1 MSNVLIHYGVKGMKW
16 GVRHDPVHTGNKGHS
31 NNSVAKGKITKSASN
46 RKVSKYKSK
55 DTQVAVDAWKKHDE
69 IYWQEVDPARDKFF
83 NAQSKY
89 GSNDPRTKEAQ
100 KAMTEAIDK
109 SDHYAK
115 IAVEKFKDIPYED
128 IDEDVLRIGQH
139 SATWKSDVKVED
151 IDNYKGPTIDRWSSE
166 KQDFVPYKFESTNP
180 NVEVLGDAPGGEIA
194 LRRRPKKAD
203 PVADAKAAQK
213 RKDDLA
219 RSEIQDL
226 KDAYKLTGDRS
237 FLKAAKDRERK
248 LKRGKSK

>member
-1 MSNVLIHYGVKGMKW
+1 MNDILVHYGVKGMKW
-16 GVRHDPVHTGNKGHS
+16 GVRRYQ
-31 NNSVAKGKITKSASN
+31 NSDGTRIGTKSNPTPA
-46 RKVSKYKSK
+46 KPTSKYKSK
-55 DTQVAVDAWKKHDE
+55 DTQTAVNAWKKHDE
-69 IYWQEVDPARDKFF
+69 VYWQEVDPARDKYFKVK
-83 NAQSKY
+83 SKY
-89 GSNDPRTKEAQ
+89 GDNDPRTEEAQ
-100 KAMTEAIDK
+100 KAMMKAIDK
-109 SDHYAK
+109 SDQYAK

-180 NVEVLGDAPGGEIA
+180 NVEILGDAPGGEIA

-203 PVADAKAAQK
+203 PAADAKAAQK

-226 KDAYKLTGDRS
+226 KDAYRLTGDRS

>member
-1 MSNVLIHYGVKGMKW
+1 MNNVLIHYGVRGMKW
-16 GVRHDPVHTGNKGHS
+16 GIRHDPVRIEKSG
-31 NNSVAKGKITKSASN
+31 SVSSTDKP
-46 RKVSKYKSK
+46 SKYKSK
-55 DTQVAVDAWKKHDE
+55 ETQIAVDAWKKHDE
-69 IYWQEVDPARDKFF
+69 VHWNEVDPASDKWLS
-83 NAQSKY
+83 AKEKY
-89 GSNDPRTKEAQ
+89 GDNDPRTK
-100 KAMTEAIDK
+100 KAEEVLTRAINKRDW
-109 SDHYAK
+109 YAK
-115 IAVEKFKDIPYED
+115 MAVDRFKDIPYD
-128 IDEDVLRIGQH
+128 DLDEDALRIGQH
-139 SATWKSDVKVED
+139 ASTWKYDVKVED
-151 IDNYKGPTIDRWSSE
+151 IDNYKGPTIDRWSYE

-180 NVEVLGDAPGGEIA
+180 NVEILGDAPGGEIA

-237 FLKAAKDRERK
+237 FLKAAKDRERE

>member
-1 MSNVLIHYGVKGMKW
+1 MNDILIHYGVKGMKW
-16 GVRHDPVHTGNKGHS
+16 GVRRYQ
-31 NNSVAKGKITKSASN
+31 NSDGTRMGTKSNHNKAT
-46 RKVSKYKSK
+46 SKYKNK
-55 DTQVAVDAWKKHDE
+55 DTQTAVSAWKKHDE
-69 IYWQEVDPARDKFF
+69 VYWQEVDPARDKFF
-83 NAQSKY
+83 EAQSKY
-89 GSNDPRTKEAQ
+89 GNDDPRTKEAQ
-100 KAMTEAIDK
+100 KAMIEAIDK
-109 SDHYAK
+109 SDQYAK

-180 NVEVLGDAPGGEIA
+180 NVEILGDAPGGEIA

-226 KDAYKLTGDRS
+226 KDAYRLTGDRS
-237 FLKAAKDRERK
+237 FLKAVKDRERK
-248 LKRGKSK
+248 LKKR

>member
-1 MSNVLIHYGVKGMKW
+1 MNNVLIHYGIKGMKW
-16 GVRHDPVHTGNKGHS
+16 GVRRYQ
-31 NNSVAKGKITKSASN
+31 NSDGTRIGTKSN
-46 RKVSKYKSK
+46 PTPTKPTSKYKSK
-55 DTQVAVDAWKKHDE
+55 DTQTAVNAWKKHDE
-69 IYWQEVDPARDKFF
+69 VYWKEVDPARDKYFKVK
-83 NAQSKY
+83 SKY
-89 GSNDPRTKEAQ
+89 GDNDPRTEEAQ
-100 KAMTEAIDK
+100 KVMMKAIDK
-109 SDHYAK
+109 SDQYAK

-151 IDNYKGPTIDRWSSE
+151 IDSYKGPTIDRWSSE

-180 NVEVLGDAPGGEIA
+180 NVEILGDAPGGEIA

-203 PVADAKAAQK
+203 PVVDAKAAQK

-226 KDAYKLTGDRS
+226 KDAYRLTGDRS

>member
-1 MSNVLIHYGVKGMKW
+1 MNNVLIHYGVKGMKW
-16 GVRHDPVHTGNKGHS
+16 GVRRYQ
-31 NNSVAKGKITKSASN
+31 NSDGTRIGTKSNSS
-46 RKVSKYKSK
+46 KVTSKYKSK
-55 DTQVAVDAWKKHDE
+55 DTQTAVNAWKKHDE
-69 IYWQEVDPARDKFF
+69 VHWQEVDPARDKYFEVR
-83 NAQSKY
+83 SKY
-89 GSNDPRTKEAQ
+89 GDNDPRTEEAQ
-100 KAMTEAIDK
+100 KVMMKAIDK
-109 SDHYAK
+109 SDKYAK

-151 IDNYKGPTIDRWSSE
+151 IDNYKGPTINRWSSE
-166 KQDFVPYKFESTNP
+166 KNDFVPYKFESTNP
-180 NVEVLGDAPGGEIA
+180 NVEILGDAPGGEIA

-248 LKRGKSK
+248 LKRGRSK

>member
-1 MSNVLIHYGVKGMKW
+1 MNKVLVHHGIKGQKW
-16 GVRHDPVHTGNKGHS
+16 GIRNGPPYPIEDKVLKKGTRI
-31 NNSVAKGKITKSASN
+31 NSIGYGDSAEARRKSN
-46 RKVSKYKSK
+46 R
-55 DTQVAVDAWKKHDE
+55 
-69 IYWQEVDPARDKFF
+69 
-83 NAQSKY
+83 
-89 GSNDPRTKEAQ
+89 
-100 KAMTEAIDK
+100 
-109 SDHYAK
+109 
-115 IAVEKFKDIPYED
+115 
-128 IDEDVLRIGQH
+128 
-139 SATWKSDVKVED
+139 
-151 IDNYKGPTIDRWSSE
+151 WSYE

-180 NVEVLGDAPGGEIA
+180 NVEILGDAPGGEIA

-237 FLKAAKDRERK
+237 FLNAAKDRERK